1 MKGKIFGLLA
11 AGLLAGPMTASAIA
25 IVDTGQPTN
34 TEYIASAGSRAGQF
48 SVGSAFE
55 IDSIQSF
62 IRVVTA
68 GNVTASIFADASG
81 LPGATLFSTVIA
93 FASPGGE
100 EWRGVSGLNW
110 ALPAGTYWVALENRN
125 VAMPATVN
133 WDFCSALGQPDPVCL
148 LPNELPKEA
157 SFFNGAWEERFARTG
172 WRVNGTLSDVPVP
185 EPGTLALLGLGLAG
199 VGLSRRRKA
208 A

>member
-1 MKGKIFGLLA
+1 MKLKILGLLA
-11 AGLLAGPMTASAIA
+11 GGLLAGPMTADAIA

-34 TEYIASAGSRAGQF
+34 TEFISSAGSRAGQF

-68 GNVTASIFADASG
+68 GNVTVSVFADASG
-81 LPGATLFSTVIA
+81 LPGATLFSTVVA

-100 EWRGVSGLNW
+100 DWRGVSGLNW
-110 ALPAGTYWVALENRN
+110 ALPAGTYWVALEIRN
-125 VAMPATVN
+125 VATPASVN
-133 WDFCSALGQPDPVCL
+133 WDFCSAVGQPDPVCL

-172 WRVNGTLSDVPVP
+172 WRVNGTVSGVP

-199 VGLSRRRKA
+199 LGLSRRRKVA
-208 A
+208 